1 MNKIKKFIVFS
12 IFNGLLIICIAF
24 YPSLLLSTNNKVL
37 DFETKN
43 WDRLFE
49 NSMFEKNTLNNWE
62 IKGKAFEKGPTKERV
77 IQETDG
83 TGSVKKELR
92 MNFNDRPELYRQ
104 PKFSGI
110 KELEDIIL

>member
-1 MNKIKKFIVFS
+1 MKE
-12 IFNGLLIICIAF
+12 GF
-24 YPSLLLSTNNKVL
+24 YPIPGFSNYACNENGDVL
-37 DFETKN
+37 N
-43 WDRLFE
+43 I
-49 NSMFEKNTLNNWE
+49 EKNTLNNWE
-62 IKGKAFEKGPTKERV
+62 IKGKAFEKGPTEERV

-110 KELEDIIL
+110 KDYSSFSCQQQIFLNRWVLFEFES